1 MFVTRIL
8 LDSFSDLDKMLLI
21 EDYFDMGGEN
31 PQQNCLV
38 SVRIGDVEQN
48 GLLHKNSALEVT
60 LNFNYQSTQTKSTVY
75 KSVFKGHN
83 MAELA
88 VEWIAKVVEG
98 YFGPVNKAAI
108 LNRLKPQIVQELS
121 VISNK

>member
-1 MFVTRIL
+1 MFVSRIL
-8 LDSFSDLDKMLLI
+8 LDSFFNLDKMVLVGEDLL
-21 EDYFDMGGEN
+21 
-31 PQQNCLV
+31 QNCLM

-60 LNFNYQSTQTKSTVY
+60 LRFNTNNTVY

-88 VEWIAKVVEG
+88 VEWTAKTVEN
-98 YFGPVNKAAI
+98 YFKPVDKAAI
-108 LNRLKPQIVQELS
+108 LNRLKPQILQELS
-121 VISNK
+121 VISDK